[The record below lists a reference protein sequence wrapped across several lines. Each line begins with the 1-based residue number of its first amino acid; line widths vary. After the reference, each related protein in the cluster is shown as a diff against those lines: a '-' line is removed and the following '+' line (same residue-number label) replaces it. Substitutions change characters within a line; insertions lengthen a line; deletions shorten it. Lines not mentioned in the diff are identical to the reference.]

1 MVTPGDSCACHK
13 GAGVGGGG
21 VCCRHEWAE
30 TSVAAEQRPEQ
41 LPRQRRTQSQ
51 MSPVLRPRNPDLDC
65 FLYFIF
71 KETESP
77 VSFICFWLLWV
88 FVAARAFSSYGSR
101 ASHCGGF
108 YLLRSMGQVRVL
120 QELQCMWLAAP
131 RHVESSRTRD

>member
-13 GAGVGGGG
+13 GAGGGG

-30 TSVAAEQRPEQ
+30 TRVAAEQRPEQ
-41 LPRQRRTQSQ
+41 LPRQKRTQSQ

-77 VSFICFWLLWV
+77 VSFICLF
-88 FVAARAFSSYGSR
+88 
-101 ASHCGGF
+101 
-108 YLLRSMGQVRVL
+108 
-120 QELQCMWLAAP
+120 LAALGFCCCP
-131 RHVESSRTRD
+131 GFL